1 MTKFVDHDAQTGVT
15 TTVHHIEDADRMVIQ
30 KSYDAKPFV
39 DLAAAVRAETE
50 GQKWGEMRHIGFIP
64 NAELAT
70 MMRQDGTIDQKRV
83 VAFLKANPMLS
94 TFSKALK

>member
-15 TTVHHIEDADRMVIQ
+15 TTVHHIDDADRVVIE
-30 KSYDAKPFV
+30 KSYDKKPFV

-83 VAFLKANPMLS
+83 AKFLKANPMLC
-94 TFSKALK
+94 TFSKALQ